1 MHKYKIY
8 YNHPRENIID
18 YYKYILIILFIPQ
31 LLFAQTEFWEQ
42 ANGPYYVDV
51 TSMVVGTNNA
61 IYSGINYLGIYRSTN
76 KGSSWIYKNGDLNDY
91 NILSMVLKKSGNIFV
106 ATTNGV
112 FRSSDDGDSWIG
124 INNGLSGI
132 GIVSLFIKSNGD
144 IFAGTYSQGVYRTTD
159 NGANWTPMNSGLDNK
174 SVWSFTENLNRDIF
188 AGTEGSIFKSTD
200 NGKKQKMAYLLE
212 H

>member
-1 MHKYKIY
+1 M
-8 YNHPRENIID
+8 
-18 YYKYILIILFIPQ
+18 
-31 LLFAQTEFWEQ
+31 
-42 ANGPYYVDV
+42 
-51 TSMVVGTNNA
+51 
-61 IYSGINYLGIYRSTN
+61 
-76 KGSSWIYKNGDLNDY
+76 
-91 NILSMVLKKSGNIFV
+91 
-106 ATTNGV
+106 GV

-144 IFAGTYSQGVYRTTD
+144 IFAGTYSQGVYRQTD

-188 AGTEGSIFKSTD
+188 AGTEGSIFKWTN